1 MTNAVLT
8 ASDVSYGYSSERTVL
23 RGISA
28 AFEHGALCG
37 IIGPNGCGK
46 TTLLKLLSGEYKPTS
61 GHVLLDGR
69 DTAAYPMREKARRI
83 AVVPQSSHM
92 DFDMTALDVVLMGR
106 QPYLRRFERETDND
120 IAIACNALERT
131 DMLKYRDTPVTA
143 LSGGEMQRVIIS
155 RALAQQTDVMLL
167 DEPSASLD
175 LKHAA
180 QILSLIRALTREKSV
195 CGVCVLH
202 DLSLAGWFCDKII
215 LMNNGEIYSSGSP
228 ADVLTFEAI
237 RDVYGVESD
246 IMRDGAHVR
255 VLPRYE

>member
-1 MTNAVLT
+1 MKDAVLT
-8 ASDVSYGYSSERTVL
+8 ASDVSYGYNSERTVL

-28 AFEHGALCG
+28 AFEHGALWG

-46 TTLLKLLSGEYKPTS
+46 TTLLKLLSGELKPAR
-61 GHVLLDGR
+61 GHVMLNGR
-69 DTAAYPMREKARRI
+69 DTSVYPMREKARRI

-106 QPYLRRFERETDND
+106 QPYLRRFERETAED
-120 IAIACNALERT
+120 IAIAHNALERT

-143 LSGGEMQRVIIS
+143 LSGGEMQRVIIA

-180 QILSLIRALTREKSV
+180 QILSLIRALTREKRV

-202 DLSLAGWFCDKII
+202 DLSLAGWFCDNII
-215 LMNNGEIYSSGSP
+215 LINEGEVYANGLP
-228 ADVLTFEAI
+228 ADVLTVDAI
-237 RDVYGVESD
+237 RDVYGVKSD
-246 IMRDGAHVR
+246 IICDGAHVR

>member
-1 MTNAVLT
+1 M
-8 ASDVSYGYSSERTVL
+8 
-23 RGISA
+23 
-28 AFEHGALCG
+28 
-37 IIGPNGCGK
+37 
-46 TTLLKLLSGEYKPTS
+46 
-61 GHVLLDGR
+61 
-69 DTAAYPMREKARRI
+69 
-83 AVVPQSSHM
+83 
-92 DFDMTALDVVLMGR
+92 
-106 QPYLRRFERETDND
+106 RRFERETDND

-143 LSGGEMQRVIIS
+143 LSGGEMQRVIIA

-180 QILSLIRALTREKSV
+180 QILSLIRALTHEKSV
-195 CGVCVLH
+195 CGICVLH

-228 ADVLTFEAI
+228 TDVLTFEAI